1 MCIFGIHSYMHAYRI
16 ARGVTLVE
24 FEPIEGEIP
33 QEELEGG
40 QAPNLPECHDHRP
53 STFLKG
59 KPRSILSLQCLYKTL
74 T

>member
-1 MCIFGIHSYMHAYRI
+1 MHI
-16 ARGVTLVE
+16 GSPEGVTLVE

-33 QEELEGG
+33 QEEPEEGG
-40 QAPNLPECHDHRP
+40 QAPDLLESPDHRP

-59 KPRSILSLQCLYKTL
+59 KLRSMLSLQCLYKTL